1 VLAVLRVMS
10 RPAVG
15 AFATAVL
22 VAFLARPVEPN
33 GVVVDV
39 RDFPYAWYLAAVHRK
54 VTERWEGRALQG
66 RQPVVTFEIARDG
79 RVSNVTVK
87 ESSGDPNYDRTALRA
102 VAEAAPF
109 PSLPDD
115 FRGAALRVQLGF
127 RFGGDGGFDERVSSI
142 IARRSIRV
150 VDAEPADRMCRVA
163 VELSDVPSAAWQ
175 SAWKKV
181 APRYALDRAR
191 LVRSTM
197 SLSFE
202 VARLETL
209 PGLLDNALTDTNRLV
224 QEQQDRAGDR
234 ERRKKEY
241 IDDLNQRLR

>member
-39 RDFPYAWYLAAVHRK
+39 RDFPYAWYLVAIHRQ
-54 VTERWEGRALQG
+54 VTESWEGRGLPG

-87 ESSGDPNYDRTALRA
+87 ESSGDSSYDRSAARA
-102 VAEAAPF
+102 ITEAAPF
-109 PSLPDD
+109 PRLPDE
-115 FRGAALRVQLGF
+115 FPGAALRVQLGF
-127 RFGGDGGFDERVSSI
+127 RVGGDRGVDERVSSV

-150 VDAEPADRMCRVA
+150 VDAEPAEPTCRVD

-175 SAWKKV
+175 SAWKSV
-181 APRYALDRAR
+181 APRFALDRVR
-191 LVRSTM
+191 LTRSTM
-197 SLSFE
+197 SLRVE
-202 VARLETL
+202 VARLEAL
-209 PGLLDNALTDTNRLV
+209 PRLLDSAFTETNRLV
-224 QEQQDRAGDR
+224 QQEQDRAGDR

-241 IDDLNQRLR
+241 IDNLNQRLR